1 MRKRLLLAF
10 MAVCTSVSSFA
21 LTQGEFVYTPQGRF
35 KITGDNLN
43 PNNTFQNLEGWTAVG
58 EGKTL
63 ADLFKPNANGLAEGF
78 NSVSSMQLVA
88 DYTKPE
94 GMIFKFVPTDP
105 STAYVVSFKMKGAVL
120 DNTRI
125 RIPGDGNKTMSGFDL
140 VKIEGNSDHVFGGP
154 TDSLV
159 INTAEELNENWQTF
173 NYAIQG
179 DGTAR
184 SWFITFIN
192 MHPTIEIADLQIAP
206 AVQFADLRQRD
217 AMLLKLNTYKNCYA
231 WPADKLA
238 DVGYDEAIA
247 NLQAIGDES
256 GQAELDELVATAEEI
271 VTEFVKANMDDFLAG
286 NADNYLGLYTGEKN
300 LQKLE
305 YIGDWYGLPEKRIHW
320 SVGLNPDLGHFGGNN
335 KWCYNAPNNPI
346 GIRMRTSLDPG
357 VYVFSIE
364 GKSALREDPT
374 SNSWTINEGWD
385 PAYAV
390 AYIGKLGTV
399 KDEEG
404 NDMIV
409 VTDTIACDVKDLE
422 SLNFTKFYV
431 TANIAEVAEGDQFEI
446 GFMAYCKDAFKELLC
461 GSVVDVK
468 DASLWVK
475 DNNKYNKK
483 QRSYEEN
490 VRTQITAGRDALT
503 KAGEYLADEN
513 YLWGKAALK
522 AVVDEIEP
530 LIAGY
535 EAMDQDAIIATYDES
550 VYVNSTTDENGLL
563 QYQVYQTATK
573 FILDAN
579 KAFVAQNDK
588 LNSMQ
593 TAIETAEATKVMRLY
608 DSATGKDA
616 LQAAIDKAKATQAT
630 LKAADYSEEN
640 AAAVDAANA
649 ELAEAVDLFKT
660 TIPAEAIATIADIDF
675 ENAAVLNEETGL
687 YSVTGATGTM
697 EFSNWSV
704 DGTGT
709 QPFEKG
715 YWSNGE
721 QLWAGY
727 IRVGNGTGT
736 VVFDPSESGSMGT
749 NILRVACDFY
759 VQGLSGRYLGFFLKN
774 EVQGED
780 GLMDANVFGLYHNF
794 YNGTTETN
802 TCGVDISKIW
812 AKSGGSYN
820 NASPADAPEETLT
833 ANPLQKSHIEVIMDY
848 GRKSMYCT
856 ISSVNGDTASP
867 EVALD
872 AIPTKF
878 VLQSNYNNNDRR
890 PWFDNLKIDR
900 IKAGATEPFVDAIQ
914 TIQAAGQSGA
924 IYNLAGQKVVKAQKG
939 IFIQNGKKVIK

>member
-10 MAVCTSVSSFA
+10 MAVCAAVSSFA

-43 PNNTFQNLEGWTAVG
+43 PNNTFQNLEGWTVVG

-63 ADLFKPNANGLAEGF
+63 ADLFSTNANGLADGF

-88 DYTKPE
+88 DYSKPE
-94 GMIFKFVPTDP
+94 GMYFKFVPTDP
-105 STAYVVSFKMKGAVL
+105 SSAYVVSFKMKGALL

-125 RIPGDGNKTMSGFDL
+125 RIPADGNKTMAGFDL

-159 INTAEELNENWQTF
+159 VNTAEELNENWQTF

-192 MHPTIEIADLQIAP
+192 THPTVEIADLQIAP
-206 AVQFADLRQRD
+206 AVQYADLRERD
-217 AMLLKLNTYKNCYA
+217 EMLVAMKATRNCYD
-231 WPADKLA
+231 WPADVLE
-238 DVGYDEAIA
+238 DLGYDEVLAKLEA
-247 NLQAIGDES
+247 VGDET
-256 GQAELDELVATAEEI
+256 GQAELEELLGEAGEVA
-271 VTEFVKANMDDFLAG
+271 VEFITANMDDYLAG
-286 NADNYLGLYTGEKN
+286 NDYNYLGLYDGTMPGWIDKN
-300 LQKLE
+300 VQKLDG
-305 YIGDWYGLPEKRIHW
+305 IGDWTATTTGRTFW
-320 SVGLNPDLGHFGGNN
+320 SIGDYPDLGHYAGNTAWNFGN
-335 KWCYNAPNNPI
+335 
-346 GIRMRTSLDPG
+346 TSDPMGVYMQKALDPG
-357 VYVFSIE
+357 AYVFSIDS
-364 GKSALREDPT
+364 KAALREDPT
-374 SNSWTINEGWD
+374 SSSWTNNEGWD
-385 PAYAV
+385 PAYGV
-390 AYIGKLGTV
+390 AYVVKIVDGVAGDTIVSEV
-399 KDEEG
+399 KD
-404 NDMIV
+404 I
-409 VTDTIACDVKDLE
+409 E
-422 SLNFTKFYV
+422 SLNYTTFLI
-431 TANIAEVAEGDQFEI
+431 TAKIEEAGTYEVGYK
-446 GFMAYCKDAFKELLC
+446 AYCKDAYKDLKH
-461 GSVVDVK
+461 GSVTYVAN
-468 DASLWVK
+468 ASLWGK
-475 DNNKYNKK
+475 NNNKYNQK
-483 QRSYEEN
+483 QLGYEEN
-490 VRTQITAGRDALT
+490 VRAQITAGRDNLT
-503 KAGEYLADEN
+503 TAAGYLADES

-522 AVVDEIEP
+522 AVVDEVEP
-530 LIAGY
+530 KIAGY

-550 VYVNSTTDENGLL
+550 VYVNSTTDEAGLL
-563 QYQVYQTATK
+563 QYQVYQEATK
-573 FILDAN
+573 LIIDAN

-588 LNSMQ
+588 LNSME

-630 LKAADYSEEN
+630 MKAADYSEEN
-640 AAAVDAANA
+640 AATVDAANA
-649 ELAEAVDLFKT
+649 ELGEAVDLFKT

-675 ENAAVLNEETGL
+675 ENAAVQNEETGL
-687 YSVTGATGTM
+687 YSVTGAAGTM

-736 VVFDPSESGSMGT
+736 VLIDPTENGSMGT

-759 VQGLSGRYLGFFLKN
+759 VQGLSGRFLGFFLKN
-774 EVQGED
+774 EVQGET
-780 GLMDANVFGLYHNF
+780 GPEDATIFGLYHNF

-812 AKSGGSYN
+812 AKAGGSYN
-820 NASPADAPEETLT
+820 NASPADAPEETRT

-878 VLQSNYNNNDRR
+878 ILQSNYNNNDRR

-924 IYNLAGQKVVKAQKG
+924 IYNLAGQKVLKAQKG
-939 IFIQNGKKVIK
+939 IFIQNGKKYVIK